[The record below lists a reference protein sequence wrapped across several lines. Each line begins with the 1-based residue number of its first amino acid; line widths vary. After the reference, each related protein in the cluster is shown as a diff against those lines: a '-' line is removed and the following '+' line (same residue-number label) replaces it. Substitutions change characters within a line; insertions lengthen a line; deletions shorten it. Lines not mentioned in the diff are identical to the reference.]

1 MAPRL
6 LMLAVTLFCL
16 APTIARADD
25 PDGSAPPQ
33 APDRAVPPAGGAAPV
48 ELKIPSLSVD
58 APVFP
63 VGMDDDGAMDVPP
76 DADAVAW
83 WSLGPGAGV
92 PGNMV
97 LSGHVDWGGRLRVF
111 GWLRQLGPGDQVV
124 VVDEQAREFSYTVV
138 ESRWVPADAAP
149 VQEIFDGSGVGS
161 GVSEVT
167 LITCG
172 GDFDHDTH
180 QYLDRLIVR
189 ATQA

>member
-6 LMLAVTLFCL
+6 LVLAITLLCL
-16 APTIARADD
+16 VPTTALADD
-25 PDGSAPPQ
+25 PDGATPPR
-33 APDRAVPPAGGAAPV
+33 APDRAEPPAVGSAPV
-48 ELKIPSLSVD
+48 ELKIPTLSVD

-76 DADAVAW
+76 DPDAVAW

-111 GWLRQLGPGDQVV
+111 GWLRRLGPGDQLV
-124 VVDEQAREFSYTVV
+124 VVDEQARETWYEVV
-138 ESRWVPADAAP
+138 ETGWVPADEAP
-149 VQEIFDGSGVGS
+149 VQEIFDGSGS
-161 GVSEVT
+161 GVPEVT

-172 GDFDHDTH
+172 GEFDHDTH
-180 QYLDRLIVR
+180 QYLERLIVR
-189 ATQA
+189 ARQV